1 MITYDLYKPENYK
14 PVVGAVTFPTRSEAE
29 FVLDSLI
36 FEADLFNRA
45 CLHSFYT
52 ACLIVPDEEDRSL
65 GWTKEEV
72 ISSTVCCRRAL
83 GFTEYRITLPIPHPI
98 ETIEPYSIIPI
109 WEDGHVVEHAME
121 EIAKKTSPIIE
132 GGDTNE

>member
-1 MITYDLYKPENYK
+1 MITYDSYKSESKK
-14 PVVGAVTFPTRSEAE
+14 PVVGTVIFPTRSEAE
-29 FVLDSLI
+29 ATLEALI

-72 ISSTVCCRRAL
+72 ISSTVYCRRAL
-83 GFTEYRITLPIPHPI
+83 GFTEYRISLPIPHPI

-109 WEDGHVVEHAME
+109 WEDGHVT
-121 EIAKKTSPIIE
+121 EIAKKTFPIIE